1 MDHKPYLRGAG
12 HLRLTC
18 KFWLKKHDTSHTM
31 STDHKETDA
40 FEEDFLLTP
49 VKESQHTQYIA
60 LLKNVLPYII
70 SDEGKIVLAQVMIAL
85 KVEGIIGRDLSV
97 KQRKMVNIISE
108 AILTQPNK
116 RQAALRFAK
125 RLLK

>member
-1 MDHKPYLRGAG
+1 
-12 HLRLTC
+12 
-18 KFWLKKHDTSHTM
+18 M
-31 STDHKETDA
+31 SIKRSDLESKIPKETDS
-40 FEEDFLLTP
+40 FEKDFFLTP
-49 VKESQHTQYIA
+49 VKESQHLQYIE

-116 RQAALRFAK
+116 KQAALRFAK

>member
-1 MDHKPYLRGAG
+1 MAIESSNLEPKAQQ
-12 HLRLTC
+12 
-18 KFWLKKHDTSHTM
+18 
-31 STDHKETDA
+31 EADA
-40 FEEDFLLTP
+40 FAEDFFLTP
-49 VKESQHTQYIA
+49 VKESQHLQYIE

-116 RQAALRFAK
+116 KQAALRFAK